1 MADLTSDAGGPDG
14 APDPTAPRRRTLDG
28 LRVAIVVAVT
38 NFSLYAVVSLAGWA
52 GWGGLQTAV
61 SHERSVVGV
70 VGDGIA
76 VVLVNLAYGT
86 VVLAGSLWFR
96 ALSRGWPGRVLVVT
110 AVATVASVPRIL
122 ALSALTSTPESG
134 VYVAAVGLLGLFS
147 GVVGMLAALF
157 AATLVDRARTEEQ
170 RREEEARR
178 AAWAVEELQEEE
190 IRVRRLVF
198 DQLHGTLQY
207 HLVTVTAGLDRVA
220 EQLDDAG
227 DAEHA
232 RDLRRWAET
241 LEEIREQDVRSLSHA
256 VFPSGADLSTED
268 AIEIL
273 LRRLPP
279 QVDAS
284 IELGPTYRDLV
295 RRGEARMP
303 MAERLVVIYTVEEAV
318 TNALKHGRARTV
330 RVRAEAQPVAEPDRW
345 VFETVVDDDGTGLA
359 EADPVLHGLR
369 RHHDRI
375 AHRGGSLTLG
385 TNPDGGG
392 RLAFR
397 LPFVGEPQG

>member
-1 MADLTSDAGGPDG
+1 MSRRAGAREAATGQREGPGGRDA
-14 APDPTAPRRRTLDG
+14 
-28 LRVAIVVAVT
+28 LRVAVVVAT
-38 NFSLYAVVSLAGWA
+38 ANFSLYALVSLAGWA

-61 SHERSVVGV
+61 SYEGSTLGV

-76 VVLVNLAYGT
+76 VVLVNLAYGA

-110 AVATVASVPRIL
+110 AVAAVASVPRIL
-122 ALSALTSTPESG
+122 ALWALTSTPTSG

-157 AATLVDRARTEEQ
+157 AATLVDRARTEER
-170 RREEEARR
+170 RREEETRR
-178 AAWAVEELQEEE
+178 AAHAVEELQDEEL
-190 IRVRRLVF
+190 RVRRLVF

-220 EQLDDAG
+220 EQLDVAG
-227 DAEHA
+227 DDARA
-232 RDLRRWAET
+232 RDLRHWAET

-256 VFPSGADLSTED
+256 VFPSGADLGTEE
-268 AIEIL
+268 AIAIL

-279 QVDAS
+279 EIDAS
-284 IELGPTYRDLV
+284 IELGPTYRELV

-330 RVRAEAQPVAEPDRW
+330 RIRAEARPVAETDRW
-345 VFETVVDDDGTGLA
+345 VFETVVDDDGSGPPG
-359 EADPVLHGLR
+359 ADPVLHGLR

-375 AHRGGSLTLG
+375 THRGGTLTLG

-392 RLAFR
+392 RLAFG
-397 LPFVGEPQG
+397 LPFTLEHPG